1 MHCITTIIL
10 NGTIFT
16 FTDNGITYYKILI
29 TSDSFIVLFKN
40 ELTPQIINDISII
53 INAKLNG
60 RTLVSNTIPFW
71 ASNNIEISI
80 RQEFK
85 KNIFKLGD
93 YHFSKLAVCCETVAL
108 QENIIEIKDN
118 ISIMTNIINEEYIEL
133 CVFINSVIPVL
144 NLILSKTEEVY
155 TVTNVNVIDGVV
167 CYEYYDLIMKKII
180 EKLFNISNISVIYGH
195 TSLFFTNNSHFTIK
209 RYN

>member
-1 MHCITTIIL
+1 M
-10 NGTIFT
+10 
-16 FTDNGITYYKILI
+16 I
-29 TSDSFIVLFKN
+29 TSDSFIVLFEN

-85 KNIFKLGD
+85 NNIFKLGD
-93 YHFSKLAVCCETVAL
+93 RHFSELAVCCEITR
-108 QENIIEIKDN
+108 QENSIEIKDN

-180 EKLFNISNISVIYGH
+180 EKLFNISNISVVYGH
-195 TSLFFTNNSHFTIK
+195 TSLFFTNNSHFNIK
-209 RYN
+209 KYN